1 MTRRAFL
8 AAAVAVLALLPLAAV
23 AGPPATIAMHEAPQD
38 LPPISFQD
46 EEGETLS
53 LDDWRGKCVLLNIW
67 ATWCVPCR
75 KEMPTLDNLQAALG
89 GESFEVLAFSIDR
102 AGVGAV
108 RRVYDEIGI
117 SNLRLVID
125 EDGRAAFDLR
135 VVGLPVTI
143 LIDPDGRELGRLV
156 GPAEWDAPEMLD
168 LFQNLISPWKERR

>member
-1 MTRRAFL
+1 MTPIL
-8 AAAVAVLALLPLAAV
+8 AAIVAAVALLPSAAV
-23 AGPPATIAMHEAPQD
+23 AGPPANFSMHEAPQD

-46 EEGETLS
+46 EAGQTLT
-53 LDDWRGKCVLLNIW
+53 LDGWRGRYVLLNVW

-89 GESFEVLAFSIDR
+89 GERFEVLALSIDR

-108 RRVYDEIGI
+108 RRFYDEIGI

-125 EDGRAAFDLR
+125 ANGRAGFDLG
-135 VVGLPVTI
+135 VVGLPATV

-156 GPAEWDAPEMLD
+156 GPAEWDAPEMLNF
-168 LFQNLISPWKERR
+168 LQNLVSPWKERRRS